1 MSENP
6 RSIRFPAEVTA
17 EIEKFMEKSN
27 IKKFNKGVNELVLEG
42 LKNKNENGILPN
54 LNDIPDREYELKN
67 FLQMGA
73 FLSIKEWQAI
83 DHNGYTII
91 KTEELQRINEF
102 ITCFSD
108 LTHNSSLWRE
118 RFADEGYTKYVEVI
132 EKARV
137 FL

>member
-6 RSIRFPAEVTA
+6 RSIRFPAEVTT
-17 EIEKFMEKSN
+17 EIESFMKKTN
-27 IKKFNKGVNELVLEG
+27 IKKFNKGVNELVIEG
-42 LKNKNENGILPN
+42 LKSANENVPN
-54 LNDIPDREYELKN
+54 LNDITDREYELKN

-132 EKARV
+132 ERARN